1 MTTAQGGGTVSCSDA
16 NLEFRSILHIR
27 QTLPHERDKTIAL
40 EALDCGKNVVLHPPV
55 IKDYDTIAGNT
66 LLSAHDEEFYFDKV
80 LPATSTSEAIYAEI
94 GQQLALQAMV
104 PLKSFHCKTEVSSH
118 RNSLVV
124 YMGLEKSGS
133 SISYSGSLL
142 RRQQESDGTIPR
154 ILDSLYTQSKHH
166 IKHVAGKKT
175 NFGVSITI
183 LQVNQS
189 IKNPSDC
196 QIFDLLA
203 PSGIAALSNV
213 RRGLLLHQ
221 IVDKLTNSFGSHNS
235 SCPARKRI
243 GRHEQV
249 NIQQNPE
256 TMDSHLTNV
265 VPCISATA
273 EIAREILN
281 NAMKQGQ
288 YNSDQNY
295 KSHILIN
302 LQPILRSAHSGRN
315 LRRGSN
321 ITVLDMSRFDCKAR
335 VQRCRDPP
343 CADAHAA
350 ILHCLKTMQANQE
363 QEVDANLKV
372 PYLQHPLTMLL
383 QPIFAST
390 KLSVSIMV
398 AMSQSSIEYM
408 EKKALLSE
416 MQRFN
421 DSSLQR
427 AVLVGN
433 CKAESDRHS
442 QSEAELQARP
452 RQSTIVTYAYG
463 TALTRRRALT
473 LSKSKHAN
481 CSVKSPTSLKENRFV
496 PLPLPRANV
505 YSNLSFDGSPSIA
518 SQATAPTEAIIH
530 TSHTKKSDYDFF
542 NGAKVTETSGNSF
555 NRAFREQSRNAYN
568 SGDIANIEKR
578 FPSYNFS
585 GDNLIDDLC
594 CHSRHNMTM
603 KSHISPTRDG
613 DKNATNRTV
622 DAISPAK
629 ETLRNAEEKSWV
641 SKSSIPSDD
650 AFFCHLSMMNKLH

>member
-1 MTTAQGGGTVSCSDA
+1 MTTAQGGGTVSGSDT

-27 QTLPHERDKTIAL
+27 QRLPHERDKTVAL
-40 EALDCGKNVVLHPPV
+40 EALDCGKNVVLHPQV
-55 IKDYDTIAGNT
+55 IKDYDAIAGNT
-66 LLSAHDEEFYFDKV
+66 LSSAHDEEFYFDKV

-94 GQQLALQAMV
+94 GQPLALQAMV
-104 PLKSFHCKTEVSSH
+104 PLKSFHCKTEGLSH

-189 IKNPSDC
+189 NKNPSDC

-213 RRGLLLHQ
+213 RKGLLLHQ

-235 SCPARKRI
+235 SCPSRRRI
-243 GRHEQV
+243 GRYEQV

-321 ITVLDMSRFDCKAR
+321 ITLLDIDCKAR

-350 ILHCLKTMQANQE
+350 ILHCLKTMQVNQE
-363 QEVDANLKV
+363 HKVDANLKV
-372 PYLQHPLTMLL
+372 PYLHHPLTMFL

-390 KLSVSIMV
+390 KLSVTIMV
-398 AMSQSSIEYM
+398 TMSQSSIDYM
-408 EKKALLSE
+408 EKKGLLSE

-427 AVLVGN
+427 AVLPVVSN
-433 CKAESDRHS
+433 CKAESDRQS

-473 LSKSKHAN
+473 LSKSKYAN
-481 CSVKSPTSLKENRFV
+481 CSIKSPTSLKENRFV

-518 SQATAPTEAIIH
+518 SHATAPTEAIIH
-530 TSHTKKSDYDFF
+530 TSQTKKSYHDFF
-542 NGAKVTETSGNSF
+542 DGAKVTETSGNSF
-555 NRAFREQSRNAYN
+555 NRAFREQSRNVYN
-568 SGDIANIEKR
+568 CGDIAKIEKR
-578 FPSYNFS
+578 FPRYNFS

-594 CHSRHNMTM
+594 SHSKHNMTK
-603 KSHISPTRDG
+603 KSQKSPTRDG

-622 DAISPAK
+622 DATHQPGYGNI
-629 ETLRNAEEKSWV
+629 T
-641 SKSSIPSDD
+641 
-650 AFFCHLSMMNKLH
+650 